1 MFDFFVDL
9 FGEIKKDAF
18 RYQVDCGKKIVVQG
32 YKSVLVSNEEKIVLK
47 LENGELNIIGN
58 NLKIVEFGTNTFV
71 ATGTI
76 KSVETAGGGS
86 EK

>member
-32 YKSVLVSNEEKIVLK
+32 YKSVLASNEEKIVLK
-47 LENGELNIIGN
+47 LKNGELNIIGK
-58 NLKIVEFGTNTFV
+58 NLKIVEFGTNTFI
-71 ATGTI
+71 ATGAI
-76 KSVETAGGGS
+76 KSVETVGGDN

>member
-47 LENGELNIIGN
+47 LKNGELNIIGK

-76 KSVETAGGGS
+76 KSIETVGGDN

>member
-76 KSVETAGGGS
+76 KSVETTGGGS

>member
-47 LENGELNIIGN
+47 LKNGELNIIGN
-58 NLKIVEFGTNTFV
+58 KLKIVEFGTNTFV
-71 ATGTI
+71 AIGTI
-76 KSVETAGGGS
+76 KSVETVGDDN

>member
-9 FGEIKKDAF
+9 FGEIKKNAF

-32 YKSVLVSNEEKIVLK
+32 YKSVLVSNEEEIVLK

>member
-47 LENGELNIIGN
+47 LKNGELNIIGN

-76 KSVETAGGGS
+76 KSIETVGGDN

>member
-32 YKSVLVSNEEKIVLK
+32 YKSVFVSGEEKIVLK
-47 LENGELNIIGN
+47 LKNGELNIIGN

-76 KSVETAGGGS
+76 KSIETVGGDN

>member
-32 YKSVLVSNEEKIVLK
+32 YKSVLVLGDEKIVLK
-47 LENGELNIIGN
+47 LKNGELNIIGN
-58 NLKIVEFGTNTFV
+58 NLKIIEFGTNTFV

-76 KSVETAGGGS
+76 KSIETVGGGN

>member
-32 YKSVLVSNEEKIVLK
+32 YKSVLALNEERIVLK
-47 LENGELNIIGN
+47 LKNGELNIIGN

-76 KSVETAGGGS
+76 KSVETAGGDN

>member
-47 LENGELNIIGN
+47 LE
-58 NLKIVEFGTNTFV
+58 
-71 ATGTI
+71 
-76 KSVETAGGGS
+76 
-86 EK
+86 

>member
-47 LENGELNIIGN
+47 LKNGELNIFGN

-76 KSVETAGGGS
+76 KSIETVGGGN